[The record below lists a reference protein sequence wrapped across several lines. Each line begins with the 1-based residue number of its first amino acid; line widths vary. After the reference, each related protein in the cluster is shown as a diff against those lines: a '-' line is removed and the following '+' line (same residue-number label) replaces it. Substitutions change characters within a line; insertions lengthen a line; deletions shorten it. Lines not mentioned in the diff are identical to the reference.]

1 MHEKGS
7 RAQLNLGHTVGH
19 ALETL
24 AVRNSDH
31 ITHGEAV
38 AWGLIFALEASKVYL
53 DYNEKW
59 VEMNTSTILEG
70 INKKINLPPSE
81 ELWAVMKQD
90 KKNQYGN
97 VTDVLLYDRN
107 STEKKTVKVDFIWKK
122 SEFTQLWEDF
132 RKKHA

>member
-1 MHEKGS
+1 M
-7 RAQLNLGHTVGH
+7 
-19 ALETL
+19 
-24 AVRNSDH
+24 
-31 ITHGEAV
+31 
-38 AWGLIFALEASKVYL
+38 YL
-53 DYNEKW
+53 DYTEKW

-81 ELWAVMKQD
+81 ELWDVMKKD

-97 VTDVLLYDRN
+97 VSDVLLYDRN
-107 STEKKTVKVDFIWKK
+107 STEGHTVKMDFIWKE